1 MHRTGTVRILDR
13 THRTSLA
20 CLLIDRLNFS
30 DLAGRSIL
38 RFFRAGSRQQI
49 VDQ

>member
-1 MHRTGTVRILDR
+1 M
-13 THRTSLA
+13 
-20 CLLIDRLNFS
+20 NFS

-49 VDQ
+49 VDQGSASQQLRSPPP